1 MTDDALFRP
10 YERLIEIRIL
20 GKRFE
25 VPEKNTLLRAL
36 QFLNPKAIA
45 YGRFCWNQECQLCR
59 VSYVM
64 PGREAAGPREILA
77 CKVWGAQGMRIT
89 KLSEELQF
97 ALRESLERK

>member
-1 MTDDALFRP
+1 MTDDSLFRP

-36 QFLNPKAIA
+36 QFLSPKAIA

-64 PGREAAGPREILA
+64 PGREAEGPREILS

-89 KLSEELQF
+89 RLSEELQY
-97 ALRESLERK
+97 ALRESLKRE